1 VIASWP
7 CPLPQ
12 GGTAPEYALAFDRSR
27 PHRLL
32 ILPALFDEANKIR
45 HQIAEVM
52 RRLDGA
58 GIDCFLPDLPDCN
71 ESLQALNEQTLE
83 SWRKAAM
90 AAAAHFRTTR
100 LLTIRA
106 AAILAPPRLSGWRY
120 GPTSGA
126 TALRALLRARQVAAR
141 EAGLDESMEG
151 LLQRGKVEGLELAGY
166 RLGAALIAQLEL
178 AHLPDSGILADI
190 EQESIGGAPPWVRAE
205 PQFEAAQA
213 DALAAIIAMGL
224 TA

>member
-141 EAGLDESMEG
+141 EAGLHICPI
-151 LLQRGKVEGLELAGY
+151 
-166 RLGAALIAQLEL
+166 AAFWPISSRNRSAVPRPGC
-178 AHLPDSGILADI
+178 ARNPS
-190 EQESIGGAPPWVRAE
+190 SKPPRPMRWRRSSPWA
-205 PQFEAAQA
+205 
-213 DALAAIIAMGL
+213 
-224 TA
+224 